1 MRDVDNR
8 LDRGRGDAVDEVLRP
23 AQGVRGDEDVLHGEQ
38 GVVDCGRLKVE
49 DVAARGGDGTYV
61 SSLAP
66 ERLLG
71 PVGLLVELQG
81 AGHARDTHAVRR
93 LLEGEAAAA
102 AARRSDDDAASAA
115 REALARASAALAD
128 GDHEAFLDADMAFH
142 GALARWSGNPVL
154 TALLDAL
161 AGRTTRH
168 RRWRGQAVPD
178 ADARAHAWH
187 TQILDAVTR
196 GHQDEARTL
205 TQAHLLETER
215 ELP

>member
-1 MRDVDNR
+1 MDDRPMSRTDRVVDSITRMILDGELAAGDR
-8 LDRGRGDAVDEVLRP
+8 LPVEAELAERLEVSRGSLRE
-23 AQGVRGDEDVLHGEQ
+23 GVR
-38 GVVDCGRLKVE
+38 
-49 DVAARGGDGTYV
+49 
-61 SSLAP
+61 
-66 ERLLG
+66 
-71 PVGLLVELQG
+71 
-81 AGHARDTHAVRR
+81 
-93 LLEGEAAAA
+93 
-102 AARRSDDDAASAA
+102 
-115 REALARASAALAD
+115 
-128 GDHEAFLDADMAFH
+128 
-142 GALARWSGNPVL
+142 
-154 TALLDAL
+154 AL